1 MAFEGLTEKISSAF
15 KHLRSKG
22 RLTESDIKEAMREIR
37 MALLEADV
45 NFKVAK
51 DFIKAVTE
59 KATDAEILESLS
71 PSQQVIKIVNEE
83 LVALLGGQTTRLTI
97 SPNPPTIVMMAGLQ
111 GAGKTTNC
119 AKLAALLRKQQ
130 QRRPLLVAC
139 DVYRPA
145 AIEQLKVVGRQLNI
159 PVFDEGQGDPVE
171 IAKHGIDYA
180 RRNGYDL
187 VFLDTAGRLH
197 IDEKLMDELKN
208 IKATVKPT
216 EIILV
221 VDAMTGQDAVT
232 VAQTFDEALGIDGVL
247 IAEPIAGSS
256 GRELALQLKKRHCM
270 AVLLL
275 AAPEHA
281 DTDAA
286 LLEQSG
292 VLVLPNDAPESL
304 IVQTIRLLTAVRI
317 QLEQMQHKTEK
328 LEAKVADI
336 RIINRAKLLLVQHLQ
351 MTETEAH
358 KYIEKQAMDTSM
370 RRRTIAENIIRTYE
384 D

>member
-1 MAFEGLTEKISSAF
+1 MNTSLHTV
-15 KHLRSKG
+15 R
-22 RLTESDIKEAMREIR
+22 
-37 MALLEADV
+37 ALLVSSSEAQTQR
-45 NFKVAK
+45 
-51 DFIKAVTE
+51 I
-59 KATDAEILESLS
+59 S
-71 PSQQVIKIVNEE
+71 
-83 LVALLGGQTTRLTI
+83 ALLTRAR
-97 SPNPPTIVMMAGLQ
+97 IVPFDHAGSARQALEQ
-111 GAGKTTNC
+111 FDAG
-119 AKLAALLRKQQ
+119 
-130 QRRPLLVAC
+130 
-139 DVYRPA
+139 
-145 AIEQLKVVGRQLNI
+145 
-159 PVFDEGQGDPVE
+159 
-171 IAKHGIDYA
+171 
-180 RRNGYDL
+180 
-187 VFLDTAGRLH
+187 
-197 IDEKLMDELKN
+197 
-208 IKATVKPT
+208 
-216 EIILV
+216 
-221 VDAMTGQDAVT
+221 
-232 VAQTFDEALGIDGVL
+232 GIDGVL

-270 AVLLL
+270 PVLLL

>member
-1 MAFEGLTEKISSAF
+1 MNTSLHTV
-15 KHLRSKG
+15 R
-22 RLTESDIKEAMREIR
+22 
-37 MALLEADV
+37 ALLVSSSEAQ
-45 NFKVAK
+45 
-51 DFIKAVTE
+51 IQR
-59 KATDAEILESLS
+59 IS
-71 PSQQVIKIVNEE
+71 
-83 LVALLGGQTTRLTI
+83 ALLTRAR
-97 SPNPPTIVMMAGLQ
+97 IVPFDHAGSARQALEQ
-111 GAGKTTNC
+111 FDAG
-119 AKLAALLRKQQ
+119 
-130 QRRPLLVAC
+130 
-139 DVYRPA
+139 
-145 AIEQLKVVGRQLNI
+145 
-159 PVFDEGQGDPVE
+159 
-171 IAKHGIDYA
+171 
-180 RRNGYDL
+180 
-187 VFLDTAGRLH
+187 
-197 IDEKLMDELKN
+197 
-208 IKATVKPT
+208 
-216 EIILV
+216 
-221 VDAMTGQDAVT
+221 
-232 VAQTFDEALGIDGVL
+232 GIDGVL

-256 GRELALQLKKRHCM
+256 GRELALQLKKRRCM

-281 DTDAA
+281 DADAA

-304 IVQTIRLLTAVRI
+304 IVQTIRLLTAVRT

>member
-1 MAFEGLTEKISSAF
+1 MNTSLHTV
-15 KHLRSKG
+15 R
-22 RLTESDIKEAMREIR
+22 
-37 MALLEADV
+37 ALLVSSSEAQTQR
-45 NFKVAK
+45 
-51 DFIKAVTE
+51 I
-59 KATDAEILESLS
+59 S
-71 PSQQVIKIVNEE
+71 
-83 LVALLGGQTTRLTI
+83 ALLTRAR
-97 SPNPPTIVMMAGLQ
+97 IVPFDHAGSARQALEQ
-111 GAGKTTNC
+111 FDAG
-119 AKLAALLRKQQ
+119 
-130 QRRPLLVAC
+130 
-139 DVYRPA
+139 
-145 AIEQLKVVGRQLNI
+145 
-159 PVFDEGQGDPVE
+159 
-171 IAKHGIDYA
+171 
-180 RRNGYDL
+180 
-187 VFLDTAGRLH
+187 
-197 IDEKLMDELKN
+197 
-208 IKATVKPT
+208 
-216 EIILV
+216 
-221 VDAMTGQDAVT
+221 
-232 VAQTFDEALGIDGVL
+232 GIDGVL

-281 DTDAA
+281 DAAAA

-328 LEAKVADI
+328 LEANVADI

>member
-1 MAFEGLTEKISSAF
+1 MNTSLHTV
-15 KHLRSKG
+15 R
-22 RLTESDIKEAMREIR
+22 
-37 MALLEADV
+37 ALLVSSSEAQ
-45 NFKVAK
+45 AQR
-51 DFIKAVTE
+51 I
-59 KATDAEILESLS
+59 S
-71 PSQQVIKIVNEE
+71 
-83 LVALLGGQTTRLTI
+83 ALLTRAR
-97 SPNPPTIVMMAGLQ
+97 IVPFDHAGSARQALEQ
-111 GAGKTTNC
+111 FDAG
-119 AKLAALLRKQQ
+119 
-130 QRRPLLVAC
+130 
-139 DVYRPA
+139 
-145 AIEQLKVVGRQLNI
+145 
-159 PVFDEGQGDPVE
+159 
-171 IAKHGIDYA
+171 
-180 RRNGYDL
+180 
-187 VFLDTAGRLH
+187 
-197 IDEKLMDELKN
+197 
-208 IKATVKPT
+208 
-216 EIILV
+216 
-221 VDAMTGQDAVT
+221 
-232 VAQTFDEALGIDGVL
+232 GIDGVL

-275 AAPEHA
+275 AAPEHT

-370 RRRTIAENIIRTYE
+370 CRRTIAENIIRTYE

>member
-1 MAFEGLTEKISSAF
+1 MTPLHTVS
-15 KHLRSKG
+15 
-22 RLTESDIKEAMREIR
+22 
-37 MALLEADV
+37 ALLVSASEAQTQR
-45 NFKVAK
+45 
-51 DFIKAVTE
+51 I
-59 KATDAEILESLS
+59 S
-71 PSQQVIKIVNEE
+71 
-83 LVALLGGQTTRLTI
+83 ALLTRAR
-97 SPNPPTIVMMAGLQ
+97 IVPFDHASGARQALEQFDAG
-111 GAGKTTNC
+111 
-119 AKLAALLRKQQ
+119 
-130 QRRPLLVAC
+130 
-139 DVYRPA
+139 
-145 AIEQLKVVGRQLNI
+145 
-159 PVFDEGQGDPVE
+159 
-171 IAKHGIDYA
+171 
-180 RRNGYDL
+180 
-187 VFLDTAGRLH
+187 
-197 IDEKLMDELKN
+197 
-208 IKATVKPT
+208 
-216 EIILV
+216 
-221 VDAMTGQDAVT
+221 
-232 VAQTFDEALGIDGVL
+232 GIDGVL

-256 GRELALQLKKRHCM
+256 GQELALQLKKRHCM

-281 DTDAA
+281 DTAAA

-304 IVQTIRLLTAVRI
+304 IVQTIRLLAAVRI

>member
-1 MAFEGLTEKISSAF
+1 MNTSLHTV
-15 KHLRSKG
+15 R
-22 RLTESDIKEAMREIR
+22 
-37 MALLEADV
+37 ALLVSSSEAQTQR
-45 NFKVAK
+45 
-51 DFIKAVTE
+51 I
-59 KATDAEILESLS
+59 S
-71 PSQQVIKIVNEE
+71 
-83 LVALLGGQTTRLTI
+83 ALLTRAR
-97 SPNPPTIVMMAGLQ
+97 IVPFDHAGSAQQALEQ
-111 GAGKTTNC
+111 FDAG
-119 AKLAALLRKQQ
+119 
-130 QRRPLLVAC
+130 
-139 DVYRPA
+139 
-145 AIEQLKVVGRQLNI
+145 
-159 PVFDEGQGDPVE
+159 
-171 IAKHGIDYA
+171 
-180 RRNGYDL
+180 
-187 VFLDTAGRLH
+187 
-197 IDEKLMDELKN
+197 
-208 IKATVKPT
+208 
-216 EIILV
+216 
-221 VDAMTGQDAVT
+221 
-232 VAQTFDEALGIDGVL
+232 GIDGVL

-281 DTDAA
+281 DAAAA

>member
-1 MAFEGLTEKISSAF
+1 MNTSLHTV
-15 KHLRSKG
+15 R
-22 RLTESDIKEAMREIR
+22 
-37 MALLEADV
+37 ALLVSSSEAQTQR
-45 NFKVAK
+45 
-51 DFIKAVTE
+51 I
-59 KATDAEILESLS
+59 S
-71 PSQQVIKIVNEE
+71 
-83 LVALLGGQTTRLTI
+83 ALLTRAR
-97 SPNPPTIVMMAGLQ
+97 IVPFDHAGSARQALEQ
-111 GAGKTTNC
+111 FDAG
-119 AKLAALLRKQQ
+119 
-130 QRRPLLVAC
+130 
-139 DVYRPA
+139 
-145 AIEQLKVVGRQLNI
+145 
-159 PVFDEGQGDPVE
+159 
-171 IAKHGIDYA
+171 
-180 RRNGYDL
+180 
-187 VFLDTAGRLH
+187 
-197 IDEKLMDELKN
+197 
-208 IKATVKPT
+208 
-216 EIILV
+216 
-221 VDAMTGQDAVT
+221 
-232 VAQTFDEALGIDGVL
+232 GIDGML

-281 DTDAA
+281 DADAA

-304 IVQTIRLLTAVRI
+304 VVQTIRLLTAVRI

>member
-1 MAFEGLTEKISSAF
+1 MNTSLHTV
-15 KHLRSKG
+15 R
-22 RLTESDIKEAMREIR
+22 
-37 MALLEADV
+37 ALLVSSSEAQTQR
-45 NFKVAK
+45 
-51 DFIKAVTE
+51 I
-59 KATDAEILESLS
+59 S
-71 PSQQVIKIVNEE
+71 
-83 LVALLGGQTTRLTI
+83 ALLTRAR
-97 SPNPPTIVMMAGLQ
+97 IVPFDHAGSARQALEQ
-111 GAGKTTNC
+111 FDAG
-119 AKLAALLRKQQ
+119 
-130 QRRPLLVAC
+130 
-139 DVYRPA
+139 
-145 AIEQLKVVGRQLNI
+145 
-159 PVFDEGQGDPVE
+159 
-171 IAKHGIDYA
+171 
-180 RRNGYDL
+180 
-187 VFLDTAGRLH
+187 
-197 IDEKLMDELKN
+197 
-208 IKATVKPT
+208 
-216 EIILV
+216 
-221 VDAMTGQDAVT
+221 
-232 VAQTFDEALGIDGVL
+232 GIDGVL

-281 DTDAA
+281 DAA
-286 LLEQSG
+286 ATLLEQSG
-292 VLVLPNDAPESL
+292 VLVLPSDAPESL

>member
-1 MAFEGLTEKISSAF
+1 MNTSLHTV
-15 KHLRSKG
+15 R
-22 RLTESDIKEAMREIR
+22 
-37 MALLEADV
+37 ALLVSSSEAQTQR
-45 NFKVAK
+45 
-51 DFIKAVTE
+51 I
-59 KATDAEILESLS
+59 S
-71 PSQQVIKIVNEE
+71 
-83 LVALLGGQTTRLTI
+83 ALLTRAR
-97 SPNPPTIVMMAGLQ
+97 IVPFDHAGSAQQALEQ
-111 GAGKTTNC
+111 FDAG
-119 AKLAALLRKQQ
+119 
-130 QRRPLLVAC
+130 
-139 DVYRPA
+139 
-145 AIEQLKVVGRQLNI
+145 
-159 PVFDEGQGDPVE
+159 
-171 IAKHGIDYA
+171 
-180 RRNGYDL
+180 
-187 VFLDTAGRLH
+187 
-197 IDEKLMDELKN
+197 
-208 IKATVKPT
+208 
-216 EIILV
+216 
-221 VDAMTGQDAVT
+221 
-232 VAQTFDEALGIDGVL
+232 GIDGVL
-247 IAEPIAGSS
+247 IAEPIAEPIAGSS

-281 DTDAA
+281 GTDAA

>member
-1 MAFEGLTEKISSAF
+1 MNTSLHTV
-15 KHLRSKG
+15 R
-22 RLTESDIKEAMREIR
+22 
-37 MALLEADV
+37 ALLVSSSEAQTQR
-45 NFKVAK
+45 
-51 DFIKAVTE
+51 I
-59 KATDAEILESLS
+59 S
-71 PSQQVIKIVNEE
+71 
-83 LVALLGGQTTRLTI
+83 ALLTRAR
-97 SPNPPTIVMMAGLQ
+97 IVPFDHAGSAQQALEQ
-111 GAGKTTNC
+111 FDAG
-119 AKLAALLRKQQ
+119 
-130 QRRPLLVAC
+130 
-139 DVYRPA
+139 
-145 AIEQLKVVGRQLNI
+145 
-159 PVFDEGQGDPVE
+159 
-171 IAKHGIDYA
+171 
-180 RRNGYDL
+180 
-187 VFLDTAGRLH
+187 
-197 IDEKLMDELKN
+197 
-208 IKATVKPT
+208 
-216 EIILV
+216 
-221 VDAMTGQDAVT
+221 
-232 VAQTFDEALGIDGVL
+232 GIDGVL
-247 IAEPIAGSS
+247 IAGSS

-281 DTDAA
+281 GTDAA

>member
-1 MAFEGLTEKISSAF
+1 MNTSLHTV
-15 KHLRSKG
+15 R
-22 RLTESDIKEAMREIR
+22 
-37 MALLEADV
+37 ALLVSSSEAQTQR
-45 NFKVAK
+45 
-51 DFIKAVTE
+51 I
-59 KATDAEILESLS
+59 S
-71 PSQQVIKIVNEE
+71 
-83 LVALLGGQTTRLTI
+83 ALLTRAH
-97 SPNPPTIVMMAGLQ
+97 IVPFDHAGSARQALEQ
-111 GAGKTTNC
+111 FDAG
-119 AKLAALLRKQQ
+119 
-130 QRRPLLVAC
+130 
-139 DVYRPA
+139 
-145 AIEQLKVVGRQLNI
+145 
-159 PVFDEGQGDPVE
+159 
-171 IAKHGIDYA
+171 
-180 RRNGYDL
+180 
-187 VFLDTAGRLH
+187 
-197 IDEKLMDELKN
+197 
-208 IKATVKPT
+208 
-216 EIILV
+216 
-221 VDAMTGQDAVT
+221 
-232 VAQTFDEALGIDGVL
+232 GIDGVL

-275 AAPEHA
+275 SAPEHA

>member
-1 MAFEGLTEKISSAF
+1 MNTSLHTV
-15 KHLRSKG
+15 R
-22 RLTESDIKEAMREIR
+22 
-37 MALLEADV
+37 ALLVSSSEAQTQR
-45 NFKVAK
+45 
-51 DFIKAVTE
+51 I
-59 KATDAEILESLS
+59 S
-71 PSQQVIKIVNEE
+71 
-83 LVALLGGQTTRLTI
+83 ALLTRAH
-97 SPNPPTIVMMAGLQ
+97 IVPFDHAGSARQALEQ
-111 GAGKTTNC
+111 FDAG
-119 AKLAALLRKQQ
+119 
-130 QRRPLLVAC
+130 
-139 DVYRPA
+139 
-145 AIEQLKVVGRQLNI
+145 
-159 PVFDEGQGDPVE
+159 
-171 IAKHGIDYA
+171 
-180 RRNGYDL
+180 
-187 VFLDTAGRLH
+187 
-197 IDEKLMDELKN
+197 
-208 IKATVKPT
+208 
-216 EIILV
+216 
-221 VDAMTGQDAVT
+221 
-232 VAQTFDEALGIDGVL
+232 GIDGVL
-247 IAEPIAGSS
+247 IAEPIAASS

-275 AAPEHA
+275 AAPEHT

>member
-1 MAFEGLTEKISSAF
+1 MNTSLHTV
-15 KHLRSKG
+15 R
-22 RLTESDIKEAMREIR
+22 
-37 MALLEADV
+37 ALLVSSSEAQTQR
-45 NFKVAK
+45 
-51 DFIKAVTE
+51 I
-59 KATDAEILESLS
+59 S
-71 PSQQVIKIVNEE
+71 
-83 LVALLGGQTTRLTI
+83 ALLTRARVV
-97 SPNPPTIVMMAGLQ
+97 PFDHAGSTRQALEQ
-111 GAGKTTNC
+111 FDAGS
-119 AKLAALLRKQQ
+119 
-130 QRRPLLVAC
+130 
-139 DVYRPA
+139 
-145 AIEQLKVVGRQLNI
+145 
-159 PVFDEGQGDPVE
+159 
-171 IAKHGIDYA
+171 
-180 RRNGYDL
+180 
-187 VFLDTAGRLH
+187 
-197 IDEKLMDELKN
+197 
-208 IKATVKPT
+208 
-216 EIILV
+216 
-221 VDAMTGQDAVT
+221 
-232 VAQTFDEALGIDGVL
+232 IDGVL

-281 DTDAA
+281 DAAAA

-292 VLVLPNDAPESL
+292 VLVLPSDAPESL

-358 KYIEKQAMDTSM
+358 KYIEKQAMDPSM

>member
-1 MAFEGLTEKISSAF
+1 MTWGKVPLIGIGSVFLF
-15 KHLRSKG
+15 FRSDF
-22 RLTESDIKEAMREIR
+22 RSEVTAMNTSLHTVH
-37 MALLEADV
+37 ALLVSGSEV
-45 NFKVAK
+45 QTQR
-51 DFIKAVTE
+51 I
-59 KATDAEILESLS
+59 S
-71 PSQQVIKIVNEE
+71 
-83 LVALLGGQTTRLTI
+83 ALLTRAR
-97 SPNPPTIVMMAGLQ
+97 IVPFNHAAGARQALEQ
-111 GAGKTTNC
+111 FDAG
-119 AKLAALLRKQQ
+119 
-130 QRRPLLVAC
+130 
-139 DVYRPA
+139 
-145 AIEQLKVVGRQLNI
+145 
-159 PVFDEGQGDPVE
+159 
-171 IAKHGIDYA
+171 
-180 RRNGYDL
+180 
-187 VFLDTAGRLH
+187 
-197 IDEKLMDELKN
+197 
-208 IKATVKPT
+208 
-216 EIILV
+216 
-221 VDAMTGQDAVT
+221 
-232 VAQTFDEALGIDGVL
+232 GIDGVL

-256 GRELALQLKKRHCM
+256 GQELALQLKKRHCM

-281 DTDAA
+281 DAAAA

-351 MTETEAH
+351 MTEAEAH